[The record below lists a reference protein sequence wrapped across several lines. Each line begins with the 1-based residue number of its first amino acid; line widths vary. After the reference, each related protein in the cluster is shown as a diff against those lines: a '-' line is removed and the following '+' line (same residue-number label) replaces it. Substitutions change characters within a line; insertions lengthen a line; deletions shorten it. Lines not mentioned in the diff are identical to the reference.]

1 MSFTKR
7 EDSNQKKGIC
17 VLDASSDM
25 TIYCAANNL
34 LEIKSYYAEFNHFEL
49 NLSDVEEIDSSGI
62 QLLLALKQ
70 SAIKDGKQIFLN
82 TISSPVAEV
91 MDVLNIRSH
100 FDWIQPESPLI

>member
-7 EDSNQKKGIC
+7 EDSDKKKGIC
-17 VLDASSDM
+17 VLDASPDM

-34 LEIKSYYAEFNHFEL
+34 AEIKGYYAEFNHFEL

-62 QLLLALKQ
+62 QLLLALRQ
-70 SAIKDGKQIFLN
+70 SAAKDGKQVFLN
-82 TISSPVAEV
+82 AISNPVAEV

-100 FDWIQPESPLI
+100 FDWIQPE